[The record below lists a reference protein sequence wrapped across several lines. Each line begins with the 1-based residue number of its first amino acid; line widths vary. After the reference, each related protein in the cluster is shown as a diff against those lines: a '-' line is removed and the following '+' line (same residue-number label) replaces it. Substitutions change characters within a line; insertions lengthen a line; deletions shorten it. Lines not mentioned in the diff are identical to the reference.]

1 MRASQTFWG
10 TREHGHLLQ
19 ESKEYFW
26 DLFKG
31 ATSRYFELF
40 LPSTKLPL
48 NSRKPENNT
57 LQRYENTKEI
67 IINHKGTRM
76 VKDGED

>member
-1 MRASQTFWG
+1 MPGVNAKVNGSQLFTRACKNFPVHRPRKDILIKTKNDKFD
-10 TREHGHLLQ
+10 T
-19 ESKEYFW
+19 
-26 DLFKG
+26 LFKG

-57 LQRYENTKEI
+57 LQR
-67 IINHKGTRM
+67 
-76 VKDGED
+76 